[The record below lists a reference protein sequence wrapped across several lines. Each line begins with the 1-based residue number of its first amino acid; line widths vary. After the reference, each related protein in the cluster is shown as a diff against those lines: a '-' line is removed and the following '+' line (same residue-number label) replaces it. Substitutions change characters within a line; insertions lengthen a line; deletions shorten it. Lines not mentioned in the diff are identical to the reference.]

1 MVGAS
6 SEQFEHWSDLLKCFG
21 PNPLLIGQVGKAATL
36 KLALNQLIA
45 SLTVSF
51 SLSLGIVQ
59 HEKISVDQF
68 MEILRGSPLHA
79 ATFEK
84 KLPQMVSGDY
94 ETPHFPIVHLLKDVD
109 LVLKAA
115 QEMGLNT
122 SGLTGVR
129 TVLEKA
135 ITQGWEDAD
144 YSSLFET
151 ITSNS

>member
-1 MVGAS
+1 
-6 SEQFEHWSDLLKCFG
+6 
-21 PNPLLIGQVGKAATL
+21 
-36 KLALNQLIA
+36 
-45 SLTVSF
+45 
-51 SLSLGIVQ
+51 
-59 HEKISVDQF
+59 